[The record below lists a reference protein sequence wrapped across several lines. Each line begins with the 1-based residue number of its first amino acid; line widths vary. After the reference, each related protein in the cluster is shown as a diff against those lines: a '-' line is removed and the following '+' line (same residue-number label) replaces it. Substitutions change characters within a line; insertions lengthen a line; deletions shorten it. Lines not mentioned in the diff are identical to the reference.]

1 MTVGID
7 SKSNRYKNLLSIL
20 LNLLTMRQGE
30 IETLDGYL
38 QRFKSNIQTVE
49 LVGGTE
55 CLIPAFTGLAPA
67 EAKDVKKEKF
77 MAIMFLCC
85 SDHKAFGGLLDR
97 FHKQMNIGN
106 DQYPQPW
113 SQFLICLSEKLGRLE
128 KLLA

>member
-67 EAKDVKKEKF
+67 EAN
-77 MAIMFLCC
+77 L
-85 SDHKAFGGLLDR
+85 
-97 FHKQMNIGN
+97 
-106 DQYPQPW
+106 
-113 SQFLICLSEKLGRLE
+113 
-128 KLLA
+128 